1 MRGRTPPPKDQPFPS
16 VEPAFDFAVLDD
28 PSDASVRPAFDRACF
43 DGFAVLLGFPVLLIC
58 LPPTWGCAEARRP
71 PISGLA

>member
-1 MRGRTPPPKDQPFPS
+1 MDARHPRKDQPFPS
-16 VEPAFDFAVLDD
+16 VAPAFDFAVFDD

-43 DGFAVLLGFPVLLIC
+43 DGFAVLLDFPVLPIC
-58 LPPTWGCAEARRP
+58 LPPTWGCAEARCP